1 MRLIYED
8 RADFQKSMKTA
19 GVREVYIRE
28 VEGCIRV
35 TAHIDSRTLAF
46 FETEGGKNLLEKE
59 MACWKQEH
67 FEVIRGEVSY

>member
-8 RADFQKSMKTA
+8 RVDFQKSMKNA

-28 VEGCIRV
+28 VEGSVRV

-46 FETEGGKNLLEKE
+46 FETEGGGDSLATEL
-59 MACWKQEH
+59 ACWKQEH